1 MKLRFRSAPVLF
13 LALTILLVAA
23 AGAARGAAAAHS
35 AAAAH
40 GTSAVHA
47 TAKHYICPPCGQ
59 ECDATVFDK
68 PGICPKCGM
77 TLVEGEPSK
86 APATPNKKVA
96 FLIFNG
102 AEVIDFTGPYEMF
115 GVLCDVYTVGETRD
129 PVTTSMG
136 LTVVPKYTFADAP
149 RPDVLVVPGGAV
161 KASTENQ
168 ALLKWVSDTTARDQI
183 TMSVCNG
190 AFILAKAGLLDGLT
204 ATTTA
209 GNIDRL
215 AEQFPRTKV
224 VRDQRFVDNGKIV
237 TTGGLSA
244 GMDGALHVIGRLLG
258 EGAAQNTALIEEYDW
273 KANANYA
280 PAMLAEKEIPNVN
293 MSDVGQWDVV
303 RTEGSTTRWEISLRG
318 SSTLGAVALMDHV
331 GKALETGGKWKPAG
345 ERSRSASA
353 GGGGGST
360 TRSWSFTGHDG
371 RPWDA
376 TLRIQGVPG
385 EAQHYTATLDVSRAS

>member
-13 LALTILLVAA
+13 LALALLVVAA
-23 AGAARGAAAAHS
+23 AGAARGAAAAHN
-35 AAAAH
+35 AA
-40 GTSAVHA
+40 GVHA
-47 TAKHYICPPCGQ
+47 TAKHYICPPCGSD
-59 ECDATVFDK
+59 CDAMVFDK

-96 FLIFNG
+96 FLLFNG
-102 AEVIDFTGPYEMF
+102 AEVIDFAGPYEMF
-115 GVLCDVYTVGETRD
+115 GVQCDVYTVGETGK

-149 RPDVLVVPGGAV
+149 RPDVLVVPGGGV

-168 ALLKWVSDTTARDQI
+168 ALLKWVSDTTARDQV

-258 EGAAQNTALIEEYDW
+258 EGAAENTALIEEYDW

-293 MSDVGQWDVV
+293 LSDVGQWDVV
-303 RTEGSTTRWEISLRG
+303 RTAGSTTRWEISLRG
-318 SSTLGAVALMDHV
+318 SSALGGAALMDHV
-331 GKALETGGKWKPAG
+331 AKALETGGKWKPAG
-345 ERSRSASA
+345 GGSRSASA
-353 GGGGGST
+353 GGASDAA

-371 RPWDA
+371 RSWGA
-376 TLRIQGVPG
+376 TLRIEGMPG

>member
-1 MKLRFRSAPVLF
+1 MRLRFRSAPVL
-13 LALTILLVAA
+13 LPALSLLLVAA
-23 AGAARGAAAAHS
+23 AGAARGAATAHPATAAH
-35 AAAAH
+35 AAAA
-40 GTSAVHA
+40 VHA
-47 TAKHYICPPCGQ
+47 SAKHYVCPACGSD
-59 ECDATVFDK
+59 CDALAFDK

-86 APATPNKKVA
+86 APAAPNKKVA
-96 FLIFNG
+96 FLLFNG
-102 AEVIDFTGPYEMF
+102 SEVIDFAGPYEMF
-115 GVLCDVYTVGETRD
+115 GVMCDVYTVGETRK

-136 LTVVPKYTFADAP
+136 LTVVPQYTFADAP
-149 RPDVLVVPGGAV
+149 QPDVLVVPGGAV
-161 KASTENQ
+161 KASTENA
-168 ALLKWVSDTTARDQI
+168 ALLKWVSDTSARDQV

-224 VRDQRFVDNGKIV
+224 VRDQRFVDNGRIV

-244 GMDGALHVIGRLLG
+244 GMDGALHVIDRLLG

-280 PAMLAEKEIPNVN
+280 PAMLAEKEIPNIN
-293 MSDVGQWDVV
+293 MTEGKWDVV
-303 RTEGSTTRWEISLRG
+303 RTEGSRTRWEISMRG
-318 SSTLGAVALMDHV
+318 TSALGITSLMDHL
-331 GKALETGGKWKPAG
+331 GKALETGGKWKPASG
-345 ERSRSASA
+345 QSRSASA
-353 GGGGGST
+353 GGGPGAT
-360 TRSWSFTGHDG
+360 TRSWSFTGRDG